1 MLHGCCRSA
10 HDNKKDDKVKSIQLL
25 IKTILDRFLALIA
38 IICLSPILLIAAVG
52 IKISSKGPVIYK
64 ASRMGKGVK
73 PITVYKFRTMRVG
86 ADAEGAITGAKDN
99 RVFKWG
105 ELLRKIKVDELPQLF
120 NILNG
125 TMSIIG
131 PRPEDIAIVED
142 YYTEEE
148 KRTLS
153 VLPGLA
159 CPGSIFNYTHGE
171 QYLIGDNAEE
181 IYVTKLLHVKL
192 ALDLY
197 YLDHWT
203 LFYDLSLIFRTLYAI
218 LFSMIGKAFT
228 QYPYEYLKVYG
239 NRDVMNER

>member
-1 MLHGCCRSA
+1 M
-10 HDNKKDDKVKSIQLL
+10 KSIQLL

-38 IICLSPILLIAAVG
+38 IICLSPILMIASVG

>member
-1 MLHGCCRSA
+1 M
-10 HDNKKDDKVKSIQLL
+10 KSIQLL

-171 QYLIGDNAEE
+171 QYLIGDNTEE

>member
-1 MLHGCCRSA
+1 MKR
-10 HDNKKDDKVKSIQLL
+10 IQRK
-25 IKTILDRFLALIA
+25 IKESVDRFLALIA
-38 IICLSPILLIAAVG
+38 IICLSPVLLIAALG
-52 IKISSKGPVIYK
+52 ILVSSRGPIIYK
-64 ASRMGKGVK
+64 PKRMGLGVK

-86 ADAEGAITGAKDN
+86 SDSKGAITGSKDK

-105 ELLRKIKVDELPQLF
+105 ELLRKTKVDELPQLF

-131 PRPEDIAIVED
+131 PRPEDVKIVED

-159 CPGSIFNYTHGE
+159 CPGSIYNYTHGE
-171 QYLIGDNAEE
+171 KYLTGDNAEE

-197 YLDHWT
+197 YLDHWN
-203 LFYDLSLIFRTLYAI
+203 LFYDAALVFRTMYVI
-218 LFSMIGKAFT
+218 LLITAGKEVKE
-228 QYPYEYLKVYG
+228 YPFEYLKVFG
-239 NRDVMNER
+239 NRDVMR

>member
-1 MLHGCCRSA
+1 M
-10 HDNKKDDKVKSIQLL
+10 KSIQLL

>member
-1 MLHGCCRSA
+1 MLHGFCRSA
-10 HDNKKDDKVKSIQLL
+10 NDNKKDDKVKSIQLL

-171 QYLIGDNAEE
+171 QYLIGDNTEE

>member
-1 MLHGCCRSA
+1 M
-10 HDNKKDDKVKSIQLL
+10 KSIQLL

-239 NRDVMNER
+239 NQDVMNER